1 MKNPTI
7 RSLFEKD
14 IDRHI
19 QGVIKADDES
29 DLLNEVSEYVVTTEV
44 SKRLD
49 DLLSSYLQEKT
60 ANGVWISGFFGS
72 GKSHLLKM
80 LSLLL
85 PDRELDGRKVSEI
98 FHEKLKD
105 DPMLAGDLKKALK
118 IPSQSVLFNIDQKAD
133 VIAKNQTDALLSV
146 FVKVFNEVR
155 GYYGMQGYIAE
166 IEAELD
172 ARGQFEA
179 FKEAF
184 AKQSKGIP
192 WSTGRDTVHALDNE
206 VFARAFSQVSGVSY
220 EEALKVLDRKQ
231 ASYKV
236 SIESFA
242 EEINKWIAKQQ
253 PNFRLN
259 FFVDEVGQFIGT
271 DSKLM
276 LNLQTIVETLATKC
290 KGRAWVFV
298 TSQGDLSAVLGEL
311 GENQGTDI
319 TKIQGRFIQPL
330 NLTSQDVAEVIC
342 RRLLAKQETGALHAL
357 FESEKENLRT
367 LFKFGDKSRDYNQEF
382 QGADHFA
389 DFYPFHPYQFE
400 LLQASLIEL
409 SRHNFFTG
417 KFKSIGERSMLGILQ
432 DVVKSLGDEPVGRFA
447 TFDAM
452 FDGIRSSL
460 RADLQTSVLTAE
472 RLLGEGSMETR
483 VIKALFLLKF
493 VKEFKSTPRNI
504 AILLIDRCDID
515 IAAHEKAVRTA
526 LNKLEHD
533 TYIQRSGDI
542 FEFLTDDE
550 KDVEAEIKGT
560 EVDDS
565 DVRELLV
572 EIVFDHIIGEA
583 KFRFEDNKQD
593 YFFTRRLD
601 GQVFRK
607 REFDM
612 GIHIATPLHESAD
625 RPADMVA
632 QSLGKAE
639 LLLILP
645 PDARLLDDLKLH
657 RKTEKYCQQNLSSNM
672 PAARYA
678 ILTAK
683 RHANT
688 ERRNSLQD
696 RLKEALLTGKLYLN
710 GSELA
715 HASTDPKSR
724 MAKAFQD
731 LVRYAF
737 PSLRMLKKAFVESDL
752 KDILTTPADDFFKHD
767 DGTLGEAEKE
777 ILLKLQVARSAGTR
791 IHVAD
796 LLTAFEKRPYG
807 WPQIA
812 TQCLVARLYMRGKVE
827 LRSGANLLSGKEAM
841 DALSNNRLFSGTV
854 VTLQEQ
860 FDSATVSKLKKFHQE
875 FFNSPNPANEAKE
888 VAIAF
893 QDSLRTEAAEL
904 EKLASHASAYP
915 FLADLSPVAKELSAL
930 AHREWSHCLK
940 EVASFSDRLLD
951 LKEATIDPLKA
962 FYNGSK
968 RTIFDEIS
976 GFLRDEAPNFVD
988 LPADDIAP
996 LRTAV
1001 DSPTVYKGNTL
1012 QQANAKLTSVREAVA
1027 KLVTEAR
1034 EEATGR
1040 LAKARESFVSS
1051 PEFTALDSDKRADLL
1066 EPFDA
1071 ATTRLKTERLAP
1083 VVREAAERA
1092 ATELLPSQ
1100 LQKASNLILRE
1111 GGDDE
1116 DPTPEYVTARK
1127 IHVPF
1132 EKTVLENEEDLA
1144 AYLDAMRETYSTTLR
1159 NNKRITL

>member
-1 MKNPTI
+1 MKPTII
-7 RSLFEKD
+7 RSLFEKS

-19 QGVIKADDES
+19 QGVIKADDDS

-49 DLLSSYLQEKT
+49 DLLESYLQEKT

-85 PDRELDGRKVSEI
+85 PDRQLDGTKVSDL
-98 FHEKLKD
+98 FLDKLKEE
-105 DPMLAGDLKKALK
+105 PMLAADLKKALK
-118 IPSQSVLFNIDQKAD
+118 IPSQSKLFNIDQKAD
-133 VIAKNQTDALLSV
+133 VIAKNQIDALLSV
-146 FVKVFNEVR
+146 FVKAFNEVR
-155 GYYGMQGYIAE
+155 GYYAKQGYIAE

-172 ARGQFEA
+172 SRGLLQV
-179 FKEAF
+179 FKDAF
-184 AKQSKGIP
+184 AKESKGVP
-192 WSTGRDTVHALDNE
+192 WEIGRDTVHALDNE
-206 VFARAFSQVSGVSY
+206 IFARAFSATGGSSY

-231 ASYKV
+231 AGYKV

-290 KGRAWVFV
+290 QGRAWVFV

-311 GENQGTDI
+311 GTNQGTDL

-342 RRLLAKQETGALHAL
+342 RRLLAKKDTEDLFALYD
-357 FESEKENLRT
+357 SEKENLRT
-367 LFKFGDKSRDYNQEF
+367 LFKFGDKSRDYPGFKSEQ
-382 QGADHFA
+382 DFA
-389 DFYPFHPYQFE
+389 DFYPFQPYQFE

-432 DVVKSLGDEPVGRFA
+432 DVVKSLGDEQVGRLA

-460 RADLQTSVLTAE
+460 QANLQTSVLTAE
-472 RLLGEGSMETR
+472 RLLGESSMESR
-483 VIKALFLLKF
+483 VIKVLFLLKF

-515 IAAHEKAVRTA
+515 ITAHEKDVRTA

-550 KDVEAEIKGT
+550 KDVESEIKGT
-560 EVDDS
+560 EIDDT
-565 DVRELLV
+565 DVRELLG
-572 EIVFDHIIGEA
+572 EIIFDDIIREA

-593 YFFTRRLD
+593 YQFTRRLD
-601 GQVFRK
+601 GQIFRK

-612 GIHIATPLHESAD
+612 GIHMATPLHENAD

-657 RKTEKYCQQNLSSNM
+657 RKTEKYCQQNLSSNL
-672 PAARYA
+672 PPARYA
-678 ILTAK
+678 ILNAK
-683 RHANT
+683 RVANS
-688 ERRNSLQD
+688 ERRTSLHD
-696 RLKEALLTGKLYLN
+696 RLKDALIAGKLYLN
-710 GSELA
+710 GNELA
-715 HASTDPKSR
+715 HTSTDPQTR

-737 PSLRMLKKAFVESDL
+737 PLLRMLKKAFVESDL

-777 ILLKLQVARSAGTR
+777 ILLKLQAARSAGTR
-791 IHVAD
+791 VHVAD
-796 LLTAFEKRPYG
+796 LLGTFEKRPCG

-812 TQCLVARLYMRGKVE
+812 TQCLIARLYMRGKVE

-893 QDSLRTEAAEL
+893 QDSLRTESAEL

-915 FLADLSPVAKELSAL
+915 FLADLAPVAKELSGI

-968 RTIFDEIS
+968 RTIFDDIS

-988 LPADDIAP
+988 LPEDDIAP
-996 LRTAV
+996 LRAAVESRTA
-1001 DSPTVYKGNTL
+1001 YKGNTL
-1012 QQANAKLTSVREAVA
+1012 QQANAKLSSVREAVS

-1034 EEATGR
+1034 EEAAGR

-1100 LQKASNLILRE
+1100 LQKASSLILRE

-1116 DPTPEYVTARK
+1116 DPAPEYVTVRK

-1132 EKTVLENEEDLA
+1132 KKTVLENEEDLA
-1144 AYLDAMRETYSTTLR
+1144 AYLDAIRETYSATLR

>member
-1 MKNPTI
+1 MKPTII
-7 RSLFEKD
+7 RSLFEKS

-19 QGVIKADDES
+19 QGVIKADDDS

-49 DLLSSYLQEKT
+49 DLLESYLQEKT

-85 PDRELDGRKVSEI
+85 PDRQLDGTKVSDL
-98 FHEKLKD
+98 FLDKLKEE
-105 DPMLAGDLKKALK
+105 PMLAADLKKALK
-118 IPSQSVLFNIDQKAD
+118 IPSQSKLFNIDQKAD
-133 VIAKNQTDALLSV
+133 VIAKNQIDALLSV
-146 FVKVFNEVR
+146 FVKAFNEVR
-155 GYYGMQGYIAE
+155 GYYAKQGYIAE

-172 ARGQFEA
+172 SRGLLQV
-179 FKEAF
+179 FKDAF
-184 AKQSKGIP
+184 AKESKGVP
-192 WSTGRDTVHALDNE
+192 WEIGRDTVHALDNE
-206 VFARAFSQVSGVSY
+206 IFARAFSATGGSSY

-231 ASYKV
+231 AGYKI

-290 KGRAWVFV
+290 QGRAWVFV

-311 GENQGTDI
+311 GTNQGTDL

-342 RRLLAKQETGALHAL
+342 RRLLAKKDTEDLFALYD
-357 FESEKENLRT
+357 SEKENLRT
-367 LFKFGDKSRDYNQEF
+367 LFKFGDKSRDYPGFKSEQ
-382 QGADHFA
+382 DFA
-389 DFYPFHPYQFE
+389 DFYPFQPYQFE

-432 DVVKSLGDEPVGRFA
+432 DVVKSLGDEQVGRLA

-460 RADLQTSVLTAE
+460 QANLQTSVLTAE
-472 RLLGEGSMETR
+472 RLLGESSMESR
-483 VIKALFLLKF
+483 VIKVLFLLKF

-515 IAAHEKAVRTA
+515 ITAHEKAVRTA

-550 KDVEAEIKGT
+550 KDVESEIKGT
-560 EVDDS
+560 EIDDT
-565 DVRELLV
+565 DVRELLG
-572 EIVFDHIIGEA
+572 EIIFDDIIREA

-593 YFFTRRLD
+593 YQFTRRLD
-601 GQVFRK
+601 GQIFRK

-612 GIHIATPLHESAD
+612 GIHIATPLHENAD

-657 RKTEKYCQQNLSSNM
+657 RKTEKYCQQNLSSNL
-672 PAARYA
+672 PPARYA
-678 ILTAK
+678 ILNAK
-683 RHANT
+683 RVANS
-688 ERRNSLQD
+688 ERRTSLHD
-696 RLKEALLTGKLYLN
+696 RLKDALIAGKLYLN
-710 GSELA
+710 GNELA
-715 HASTDPKSR
+715 HTSTDPQTR

-777 ILLKLQVARSAGTR
+777 ILLKLQAARSAGTR
-791 IHVAD
+791 VHVAD
-796 LLTAFEKRPYG
+796 LLGTFEKRPCG

-812 TQCLVARLYMRGKVE
+812 TQCLIARLYMRGKVE

-893 QDSLRTEAAEL
+893 QDSLRTESAEL

-915 FLADLSPVAKELSAL
+915 FLADLAPVAKDLSGI

-988 LPADDIAP
+988 LPEDDIAP
-996 LRTAV
+996 LRAAVESRTA
-1001 DSPTVYKGNTL
+1001 YKGNTL
-1012 QQANAKLTSVREAVA
+1012 QQANAKLSSVREAVS

-1034 EEATGR
+1034 EEAAGR

-1100 LQKASNLILRE
+1100 LQKASSLIPRE

-1116 DPTPEYVTARK
+1116 DPAPEYVTVRK

-1132 EKTVLENEEDLA
+1132 KKTVLENEEDLA
-1144 AYLDAMRETYSTTLR
+1144 AYLDAIRETYSATLR

>member
-1 MKNPTI
+1 MKPTNI
-7 RSLFEKD
+7 RSLFEKS

-49 DLLSSYLQEKT
+49 DLLASYLQEKT

-85 PDRELDGRKVSEI
+85 PDRTLDGSKVSDL
-98 FHEKLKD
+98 FNDKLKD
-105 DPMLAGDLKKALK
+105 DPMLAADLKKALK
-118 IPSQSVLFNIDQKAD
+118 IPSQSILFNIDQKAD
-133 VIAKNQTDALLSV
+133 VIAKNQADALLSV

-172 ARGQFEA
+172 ARGQFQA
-179 FKEAF
+179 FMEAF
-184 AKQSKGIP
+184 AKESKGIP

-206 VFARAFSQVSGVSY
+206 VFARAFSQVSGSSY

-231 ASYKV
+231 AGYKV

-311 GENQGTDI
+311 GTNQGTDL

-357 FESEKENLRT
+357 FETEKENLRT
-367 LFKFGDKSRDYNQEF
+367 LFKFGDQSRDYPGFKSEE
-382 QGADHFA
+382 DFA

-432 DVVKSLGDEPVGRFA
+432 DVVKGLGDEQVGRLA

-472 RLLGEGSMETR
+472 RLLGEASMETR

-560 EVDDS
+560 EIDDT
-565 DVRELLV
+565 DVRELLG
-572 EIVFDHIIGEA
+572 EIVFDDILREA

-593 YFFTRRLD
+593 YPFTRRLD

-612 GIHIATPLHESAD
+612 GIHIATPLHENSD
-625 RPADMVA
+625 RPAEMIA

-657 RKTEKYCQQNLSSNM
+657 RKTEKYCQQNLSSNL
-672 PAARYA
+672 PPARYS

-683 RHANT
+683 RQANS
-688 ERRNSLQD
+688 ERRTSLHD
-696 RLKEALLTGKLYLN
+696 RLKEALVTGKLYLN

-715 HASTDPKSR
+715 HTSTDPQSR

-777 ILLKLQVARSAGTR
+777 ILLKLQTARAAGTR
-791 IHVAD
+791 VHVSD
-796 LLTAFEKRPYG
+796 LLATFEKRPCG

-812 TQCLVARLYMRGKVE
+812 TQCLVARLFMRGKVE

-841 DALSNNRLFSGTV
+841 DALSNNRLFSSTV

-875 FFNSPNPANEAKE
+875 FFNTPNAANEAKE
-888 VAIAF
+888 VAMAF
-893 QDSLRTEAAEL
+893 QDALRDEAAEL

-915 FLADLSPVAKELSAL
+915 FLAGLSPVAKELSGI

-940 EVASFSDRLLD
+940 DVASFSDRLLD
-951 LKEATIDPLKA
+951 LKDTTIDPLKA

-976 GFLRDEAPNFVD
+976 GFLRDEAPNFTD
-988 LPADDIAP
+988 LPPGDISS
-996 LRTAV
+996 LRDAV
-1001 DSPTVYKGNTL
+1001 ESPTAYKGNTL
-1012 QQANAKLTSVREAVA
+1012 QQANAKLSTVREAVA
-1027 KLVTEAR
+1027 KLVDQAR
-1034 EEATGR
+1034 EEAEGR
-1040 LAKARESFVSS
+1040 LAKARESLVSS
-1051 PEFTALDSDKRADLL
+1051 PSFTTLDSDKRADLL

-1071 ATTRLKTERLAP
+1071 AASRLKKERLAP
-1083 VVREAAERA
+1083 VIREAAERA
-1092 ATELLPSQ
+1092 ATEILPNQ
-1100 LQKASNLILRE
+1100 LQKASTFTMKE
-1111 GGDDE
+1111 GHDE
-1116 DPTPEYVTARK
+1116 QMPAPEYVTARK
-1127 IHVPF
+1127 ISVAF
-1132 EKTVLENEEDLA
+1132 EKTVLESEEDLT
-1144 AYLDAMRETYSTTLR
+1144 AYLDALRKAYTTTIR
-1159 NNKRITL
+1159 SNKRITL

>member
-7 RSLFEKD
+7 RSLFEKP

-85 PDRELDGRKVSEI
+85 PDRELDGSKVSEI

-105 DPMLAGDLKKALK
+105 EPMLAGDLKKALK

-133 VIAKNQTDALLSV
+133 VIAKNQADALLSV

-166 IEAELD
+166 IEAEID

-179 FKEAF
+179 FKDAF
-184 AKQSKGIP
+184 AKESKGIP

-231 ASYKV
+231 AAYKV

-311 GENQGTDI
+311 GTNQGTDL

-342 RRLLAKQETGALHAL
+342 RRLLAKKETIELFALY
-357 FESEKENLRT
+357 ESEKENLRT
-367 LFKFGDKSRDYNQEF
+367 LFKFGDKSRDYPGFKSEQ
-382 QGADHFA
+382 DFA
-389 DFYPFHPYQFE
+389 EFYPFQPYQFE

-432 DVVKSLGDEPVGRFA
+432 DVVKSLGDDPVGRLA

-472 RLLGEGSMETR
+472 RLLGESSMEAR
-483 VIKALFLLKF
+483 VIKVLFLLKF

-515 IAAHEKAVRTA
+515 ITAHEKAVRTA

-560 EVDDS
+560 EIDDT
-565 DVRELLV
+565 DVRELLG
-572 EIVFDHIIGEA
+572 EIIFDDIIREA

-593 YFFTRRLD
+593 YQFTRRLD
-601 GQVFRK
+601 GQIFRK

-612 GIHIATPLHESAD
+612 GIHMATPLHENAD

-657 RKTEKYCQQNLSSNM
+657 RKTEKYCQQNLSSNL
-672 PAARYA
+672 PPARYA
-678 ILTAK
+678 ILNAK
-683 RHANT
+683 RLANS
-688 ERRNSLQD
+688 ERRTSLHD
-696 RLKEALLTGKLYLN
+696 RLKDALTSGKLYLN
-710 GSELA
+710 GNEQTHS
-715 HASTDPKSR
+715 STDPQSR

-777 ILLKLQVARSAGTR
+777 ILLKLQAARSAGTR

-796 LLTAFEKRPYG
+796 LLAAFEKRPYG

-915 FLADLSPVAKELSAL
+915 FLADLSPVAKELSGL

-968 RTIFDEIS
+968 RTIFDDIS

-996 LRTAV
+996 LRAAV
-1001 DSPTVYKGNTL
+1001 DSPTAYKGNTL
-1012 QQANAKLTSVREAVA
+1012 QQANAKLSSVREAVA
-1027 KLVTEAR
+1027 KLVTQAR
-1034 EEATGR
+1034 EEAAGR
-1040 LAKARESFVSS
+1040 LAKARESLVSS
-1051 PEFTALDSDKRADLL
+1051 PVFTALDSDKRADLL
-1066 EPFDA
+1066 EPFEA
-1071 ATTRLKTERLAP
+1071 ATSRLKTERLAP
-1083 VVREAAERA
+1083 VVREAAERV

-1100 LQKASNLILRE
+1100 LQKASSLILRE
-1111 GGDDE
+1111 GGDDK
-1116 DPTPEYVTARK
+1116 DPAPEYVTARK

-1144 AYLDAMRETYSTTLR
+1144 AYLDAMRESYSTTLR

>member
-1 MKNPTI
+1 MKPTII
-7 RSLFEKD
+7 RSLFEKS

-19 QGVIKADDES
+19 QGVIKADDDS

-49 DLLSSYLQEKT
+49 DLLESYLQEKT

-85 PDRELDGRKVSEI
+85 PDRQLDGTKVSDL
-98 FHEKLKD
+98 FLDKLKEE
-105 DPMLAGDLKKALK
+105 PMLAADLKKALK
-118 IPSQSVLFNIDQKAD
+118 IPSQSKLFNIDQKAD
-133 VIAKNQTDALLSV
+133 VIAKNQIDALLSV
-146 FVKVFNEVR
+146 FVKAFNEVR
-155 GYYGMQGYIAE
+155 GYYAKQGYIAE

-172 ARGQFEA
+172 SRGLLQV
-179 FKEAF
+179 FKDAF
-184 AKQSKGIP
+184 AKESKGVP
-192 WSTGRDTVHALDNE
+192 WEIGRDTVHALDNE
-206 VFARAFSQVSGVSY
+206 IFARAFSATGGSSY

-231 ASYKV
+231 AGYKV

-290 KGRAWVFV
+290 QGRAWVFV

-311 GENQGTDI
+311 GTNQGTDL

-342 RRLLAKQETGALHAL
+342 RRLLAKKDTEDLFALYD
-357 FESEKENLRT
+357 SEKENLRT
-367 LFKFGDKSRDYNQEF
+367 LFKFGDKSRDYPGFKSEQ
-382 QGADHFA
+382 DFA
-389 DFYPFHPYQFE
+389 DFYPFQPYQFE

-432 DVVKSLGDEPVGRFA
+432 DVVKSLGDEQVGRLA

-460 RADLQTSVLTAE
+460 QANLQTSVLTAE
-472 RLLGEGSMETR
+472 RLLGESSMESR
-483 VIKALFLLKF
+483 VIKVLFLLKF

-515 IAAHEKAVRTA
+515 ITAHEKAVRTA

-550 KDVEAEIKGT
+550 KDVESEIKGT
-560 EVDDS
+560 EIDDT
-565 DVRELLV
+565 DVRELLG
-572 EIVFDHIIGEA
+572 EIIFDDIIREA

-593 YFFTRRLD
+593 YQFTRRLD
-601 GQVFRK
+601 GQIFRK

-612 GIHIATPLHESAD
+612 GIHIATPLHENAD

-657 RKTEKYCQQNLSSNM
+657 RKTEKYCQQNLSSNL
-672 PAARYA
+672 PPARYA
-678 ILTAK
+678 ILNAK
-683 RHANT
+683 RVANS
-688 ERRNSLQD
+688 ERRTSLHD
-696 RLKEALLTGKLYLN
+696 RLKDALLAGKLYLN
-710 GSELA
+710 GNELA
-715 HASTDPKSR
+715 HTSTDPQTR

-777 ILLKLQVARSAGTR
+777 ILLKLQASRSAGTR
-791 IHVAD
+791 VHVAD
-796 LLTAFEKRPYG
+796 LLGTFEKRPCG

-812 TQCLVARLYMRGKVE
+812 TQCLIARLYMRGKVE

-893 QDSLRTEAAEL
+893 QDSLRTESAEL

-915 FLADLSPVAKELSAL
+915 FLADLAPVAKELSGI

-968 RTIFDEIS
+968 RTIFDDIS

-996 LRTAV
+996 LRAAVETRTA
-1001 DSPTVYKGNTL
+1001 YKGNTL
-1012 QQANAKLTSVREAVA
+1012 QQANAKLSSVREAVS

-1100 LQKASNLILRE
+1100 LQKASSLILRE
-1111 GGDDE
+1111 GVDDE
-1116 DPTPEYVTARK
+1116 DPAPEYVTVRK

-1132 EKTVLENEEDLA
+1132 KKTVLENEEDLA
-1144 AYLDAMRETYSTTLR
+1144 AYLDAIRETYSATLR

>member
-1 MKNPTI
+1 MKYTII
-7 RSLFEKD
+7 RSLFDKD

-19 QGVIKADDES
+19 PAVIKADDDS

-49 DLLSSYLQEKT
+49 DLLESYLQEKT

-85 PDRELDGRKVSEI
+85 SNRQLNGTKVLDLFLDKIKEQ
-98 FHEKLKD
+98 
-105 DPMLAGDLKKALK
+105 PMLAADLKKVLK
-118 IPSQSVLFNIDQKAD
+118 IPSQSKLFNIDQKAD
-133 VIAKNQTDALLSV
+133 VIAKNQVDALLSV
-146 FVKVFNEVR
+146 FVKAFNEVR
-155 GYYGMQGYIAE
+155 GYYAKQGYIAE

-172 ARGQFEA
+172 SRELFQS

-184 AKQSKGIP
+184 AKESKGIP
-192 WSTGRDTVHALDNE
+192 WEIGRDAVHALDNE
-206 VFARAFSQVSGVSY
+206 IFARAFSAIGGASY

-231 ASYKV
+231 AGYKV

-290 KGRAWVFV
+290 QGRAWVFV

-311 GENQGTDI
+311 GTNQGTDL

-342 RRLLAKQETGALHAL
+342 RRLLAKKETENLFALYD
-357 FESEKENLRT
+357 SEKENLRT
-367 LFKFGDKSRDYNQEF
+367 LFKFGDKSRDYPGFKSEQ
-382 QGADHFA
+382 DFA
-389 DFYPFHPYQFE
+389 DFYPFQPYQFE

-432 DVVKSLGDEPVGRFA
+432 DVIKGLGDEPVGRLA

-460 RADLQTSVLTAE
+460 RADLQTSVLAAE
-472 RLLGEGSMETR
+472 RLLGESSMETR
-483 VIKALFLLKF
+483 VIKVLFLLKF

-504 AILLIDRCDID
+504 AILLIDRCDTD
-515 IAAHEKAVRTA
+515 ITAHEKAVRTA

-550 KDVEAEIKGT
+550 KDVESEIKGT
-560 EVDDS
+560 EIDDT
-565 DVRELLV
+565 DVRELLG
-572 EIVFDHIIGEA
+572 EIIFDDIIREP

-593 YFFTRRLD
+593 YPFTRRLD
-601 GQVFRK
+601 GQIFRK
-607 REFDM
+607 REHDM
-612 GIHIATPLHESAD
+612 GIHMATPLHENAD

-657 RKTEKYCQQNLSSNM
+657 RKTEKYCQQNLSSNL
-672 PAARYA
+672 PPARYA
-678 ILTAK
+678 ILNAK
-683 RHANT
+683 RVANS
-688 ERRNSLQD
+688 ERRTSLHD
-696 RLKEALLTGKLYLN
+696 RLKDALLAGKLYLN
-710 GSELA
+710 GNELT
-715 HASTDPKSR
+715 HASTDPQSR

-752 KDILTTPADDFFKHD
+752 KNILTTPADDFFKHD

-777 ILLKLQVARSAGTR
+777 ILLKLQAARSAGTR
-791 IHVAD
+791 VHVAD
-796 LLTAFEKRPYG
+796 LLGTFEKRPCG

-812 TQCLVARLYMRGKVE
+812 TQCLIARLYMRGKVE

-915 FLADLSPVAKELSAL
+915 FLADLAPVAKELSGL

-951 LKEATIDPLKA
+951 LKEATIDPLKS

-1012 QQANAKLTSVREAVA
+1012 QQANAKLTSVREAVT

-1071 ATTRLKTERLAP
+1071 ATSRLKTERLAP

-1100 LQKASNLILRE
+1100 LQKASNLILRD

-1116 DPTPEYVTARK
+1116 DTAPEYVTARK

>member
-1 MKNPTI
+1 MKHSII

-19 QGVIKADDES
+19 QGVIKADDDS

-49 DLLSSYLQEKT
+49 DLLESYLQEKT

-85 PDRELDGRKVSEI
+85 PDRQLDGSKVSDL
-98 FHEKLKD
+98 FLDKLKEE
-105 DPMLAGDLKKALK
+105 PMLAADLKKALK
-118 IPSQSVLFNIDQKAD
+118 IPSQSKLFNIDQKAD
-133 VIAKNQTDALLSV
+133 VIAKNQVDALLSV
-146 FVKVFNEVR
+146 FVKAFNEVR
-155 GYYGMQGYIAE
+155 GYYAKQGYIAE

-172 ARGQFEA
+172 SRGLLQA
-179 FKEAF
+179 FKDAF
-184 AKQSKGIP
+184 AKESKGIP
-192 WSTGRDTVHALDNE
+192 WEIGRDTVHALDNE
-206 VFARAFSQVSGVSY
+206 IFARAFSAIGGSSY

-231 ASYKV
+231 AGYKV

-290 KGRAWVFV
+290 QGRAWVFV

-311 GENQGTDI
+311 GTNQGTDL

-342 RRLLAKQETGALHAL
+342 RRLLAKKETENLFALYD
-357 FESEKENLRT
+357 SEKENLRT
-367 LFKFGDKSRDYNQEF
+367 LFKFGDKSRDYPGFKSEQ
-382 QGADHFA
+382 DFA
-389 DFYPFHPYQFE
+389 DFYPFQPYQFE

-417 KFKSIGERSMLGILQ
+417 QFKSIGERSMLGILQ
-432 DVVKSLGDEPVGRFA
+432 DVVKGLGDEQVGRLA

-460 RADLQTSVLTAE
+460 RADLQTSVLAAE
-472 RLLGEGSMETR
+472 RLLGESSMETR
-483 VIKALFLLKF
+483 VIKVLFLLKF

-515 IAAHEKAVRTA
+515 ITAHEKAVRTA

-550 KDVEAEIKGT
+550 KDVESEIKGT
-560 EVDDS
+560 EIDDT
-565 DVRELLV
+565 DVRELLG
-572 EIVFDHIIGEA
+572 EIIFDDIIREA

-593 YFFTRRLD
+593 YQFTRRLD
-601 GQVFRK
+601 GQIFRK

-612 GIHIATPLHESAD
+612 GIHMATPLHENAD

-657 RKTEKYCQQNLSSNM
+657 RKTEKYCQQNLSSNL
-672 PAARYA
+672 PPARYA
-678 ILTAK
+678 ILNAK
-683 RHANT
+683 RVANA
-688 ERRNSLQD
+688 ERRTSLHD
-696 RLKEALLTGKLYLN
+696 RLKDALLAGKLYLN
-710 GSELA
+710 GNELT
-715 HASTDPKSR
+715 HTSTDPQSR

-752 KDILTTPADDFFKHD
+752 KNILTTPADDFFKHD

-777 ILLKLQVARSAGTR
+777 ILLKLQAARSSGTR
-791 IHVAD
+791 VHVAD
-796 LLTAFEKRPYG
+796 LLGTFEKRPCG

-812 TQCLVARLYMRGKVE
+812 TQCLIARLYMRGKVE

-915 FLADLSPVAKELSAL
+915 FLADLAPVAKELSGL

-1012 QQANAKLTSVREAVA
+1012 QQANAKLTSVREAVT

-1092 ATELLPSQ
+1092 ATELLPNQ

-1116 DPTPEYVTARK
+1116 DPAPEYVTARK
-1127 IHVPF
+1127 IYVPF
-1132 EKTVLENEEDLA
+1132 EKTVLENEDDLA
-1144 AYLDAMRETYSTTLR
+1144 SYLDAMRETYSATLR

>member
-1 MKNPTI
+1 MKPTII

-19 QGVIKADDES
+19 PTVIKADDDS

-44 SKRLD
+44 SNRLD
-49 DLLSSYLQEKT
+49 DLLEAYLQEKT
-60 ANGVWISGFFGS
+60 ANAVWISGFFGS

-85 PDRELDGRKVSEI
+85 PDRQLDGTKVSDL
-98 FHEKLKD
+98 FFDKLKEE
-105 DPMLAGDLKKALK
+105 PMLTADLKKALK
-118 IPSQSVLFNIDQKAD
+118 IPSQSKLFNIDQKAD
-133 VIAKNQTDALLSV
+133 VIAKNQIDALLSV
-146 FVKVFNEVR
+146 FVKAFNEVR
-155 GYYGMQGYIAE
+155 GYYAKQGYIAE

-172 ARGQFEA
+172 SRGLLQV
-179 FKEAF
+179 FKDAF
-184 AKQSKGIP
+184 AKESKGIP
-192 WSTGRDTVHALDNE
+192 WEIGRDTVHALDNE
-206 VFARAFSQVSGVSY
+206 IFARAFSATGGSSY

-231 ASYKV
+231 AGYKV

-290 KGRAWVFV
+290 QGRAWVFV

-311 GENQGTDI
+311 GTNQGTDL

-342 RRLLAKQETGALHAL
+342 RRLLAKKDREDLFALYD
-357 FESEKENLRT
+357 SEKENLRT
-367 LFKFGDKSRDYNQEF
+367 LFKFGDKSRDYPGFKSEQ
-382 QGADHFA
+382 DFA
-389 DFYPFHPYQFE
+389 DFYPFQPYQFE

-432 DVVKSLGDEPVGRFA
+432 DVVKSLGDEQVGRLA

-460 RADLQTSVLTAE
+460 QANLQTSVLTAE
-472 RLLGEGSMETR
+472 RLLGESSMESR
-483 VIKALFLLKF
+483 VIKVLFLLKF

-515 IAAHEKAVRTA
+515 ITAHEKDVRTA

-550 KDVEAEIKGT
+550 KDVESEIKGT
-560 EVDDS
+560 EIDDT
-565 DVRELLV
+565 DVRELLG
-572 EIVFDHIIGEA
+572 EIIFDDIIREA

-593 YFFTRRLD
+593 YQFTRRLD
-601 GQVFRK
+601 GQIFRK

-612 GIHIATPLHESAD
+612 GIHIATPLHENAD

-657 RKTEKYCQQNLSSNM
+657 RKTEKYCQQNLSSNL
-672 PAARYA
+672 PPARYA
-678 ILTAK
+678 ILNAK
-683 RHANT
+683 RLANS
-688 ERRNSLQD
+688 ERRTSLHD
-696 RLKEALLTGKLYLN
+696 RLKDALIAGKLYLN
-710 GSELA
+710 GNEQTHS
-715 HASTDPKSR
+715 STDPQSR

-767 DGTLGEAEKE
+767 DGMLGEAEKE
-777 ILLKLQVARSAGTR
+777 ILLKLQAARSAGTR
-791 IHVAD
+791 VHVAD
-796 LLTAFEKRPYG
+796 LLGTFEKRPCG

-812 TQCLVARLYMRGKVE
+812 TQCLIARLYMRGKVE

-893 QDSLRTEAAEL
+893 QASLRTEAAEL

-915 FLADLSPVAKELSAL
+915 FLADLAPVAKELSGI

-968 RTIFDEIS
+968 RTIFDDIS

-996 LRTAV
+996 LRAAVETRTA
-1001 DSPTVYKGNTL
+1001 YKGNTL
-1012 QQANAKLTSVREAVA
+1012 QQANAKLSSVREAVS
-1027 KLVTEAR
+1027 KLLTEAR

-1100 LQKASNLILRE
+1100 LQKASSLILRE

-1116 DPTPEYVTARK
+1116 DPAPEYVTLRK

-1132 EKTVLENEEDLA
+1132 KKTVLENEEDLA
-1144 AYLDAMRETYSTTLR
+1144 AYLDAIRETYSATLR

>member
-1 MKNPTI
+1 MKPTII
-7 RSLFEKD
+7 RSLFEKS

-19 QGVIKADDES
+19 QGVIKADDDS

-49 DLLSSYLQEKT
+49 DLLESYLQEKT

-85 PDRELDGRKVSEI
+85 PDRQLDGTKVSDL
-98 FHEKLKD
+98 FLDKLKEE
-105 DPMLAGDLKKALK
+105 PMLTADLKKALK

-133 VIAKNQTDALLSV
+133 VIAKNQADALLSV

-172 ARGQFEA
+172 ARGQFKA
-179 FKEAF
+179 FMEAF
-184 AKQSKGIP
+184 AKESKGIP

-206 VFARAFSQVSGVSY
+206 VFARAFSQVSGSSY

-231 ASYKV
+231 AGYKV

-290 KGRAWVFV
+290 QGRAWVFV

-342 RRLLAKQETGALHAL
+342 KRLLAKQETGALHAL

-432 DVVKSLGDEPVGRFA
+432 DVVKSLGDEQVGRFA

-515 IAAHEKAVRTA
+515 IATHEKAVRSA

-612 GIHIATPLHESAD
+612 GIHVATPLHESAD
-625 RPADMVA
+625 RPAEIVA
-632 QSLGKAE
+632 QSLGRAE

-696 RLKEALLTGKLYLN
+696 RLKEALLTSKLYLN

-724 MAKAFQD
+724 IAKAFQD

-767 DGTLGEAEKE
+767 DGTLGEAE
-777 ILLKLQVARSAGTR
+777 
-791 IHVAD
+791 
-796 LLTAFEKRPYG
+796 
-807 WPQIA
+807 
-812 TQCLVARLYMRGKVE
+812 
-827 LRSGANLLSGKEAM
+827 
-841 DALSNNRLFSGTV
+841 
-854 VTLQEQ
+854 
-860 FDSATVSKLKKFHQE
+860 
-875 FFNSPNPANEAKE
+875 
-888 VAIAF
+888 
-893 QDSLRTEAAEL
+893 
-904 EKLASHASAYP
+904 
-915 FLADLSPVAKELSAL
+915 
-930 AHREWSHCLK
+930 
-940 EVASFSDRLLD
+940 
-951 LKEATIDPLKA
+951 
-962 FYNGSK
+962 
-968 RTIFDEIS
+968 
-976 GFLRDEAPNFVD
+976 
-988 LPADDIAP
+988 
-996 LRTAV
+996 
-1001 DSPTVYKGNTL
+1001 
-1012 QQANAKLTSVREAVA
+1012 
-1027 KLVTEAR
+1027 
-1034 EEATGR
+1034 
-1040 LAKARESFVSS
+1040 
-1051 PEFTALDSDKRADLL
+1051 
-1066 EPFDA
+1066 
-1071 ATTRLKTERLAP
+1071 
-1083 VVREAAERA
+1083 
-1092 ATELLPSQ
+1092 
-1100 LQKASNLILRE
+1100 
-1111 GGDDE
+1111 
-1116 DPTPEYVTARK
+1116 
-1127 IHVPF
+1127 
-1132 EKTVLENEEDLA
+1132 
-1144 AYLDAMRETYSTTLR
+1144 
-1159 NNKRITL
+1159 

>member
-7 RSLFEKD
+7 RSLFEKP

-85 PDRELDGRKVSEI
+85 PDRELDGSKVSEI

-105 DPMLAGDLKKALK
+105 EPMLAGDLKKALK

-133 VIAKNQTDALLSV
+133 VIAKNQADALLSV

-179 FKEAF
+179 FKDAF
-184 AKQSKGIP
+184 AKESKGIP

-231 ASYKV
+231 AAYKV

-311 GENQGTDI
+311 GTNQGTDL

-342 RRLLAKQETGALHAL
+342 RRLLAKKETSELFALY
-357 FESEKENLRT
+357 ESEKENLRT
-367 LFKFGDKSRDYNQEF
+367 LFKFGDKSRDYPGFKSEE
-382 QGADHFA
+382 DFA
-389 DFYPFHPYQFE
+389 DFYPFQPYQFE

-432 DVVKSLGDEPVGRFA
+432 DVVKSLGDDPVGRLA

-472 RLLGEGSMETR
+472 RLLGESSMEAR
-483 VIKALFLLKF
+483 VIKVLFLLKF

-515 IAAHEKAVRTA
+515 ITAHEKAVRTA

-560 EVDDS
+560 EIDDT
-565 DVRELLV
+565 DVRELLG
-572 EIVFDHIIGEA
+572 EIIFDDIIREA

-593 YFFTRRLD
+593 YQFTRRLD
-601 GQVFRK
+601 GQIFRK

-612 GIHIATPLHESAD
+612 GIHMATPLHENAD

-657 RKTEKYCQQNLSSNM
+657 RKTEKYCQQNLSSNL
-672 PAARYA
+672 PPARYA
-678 ILTAK
+678 ILNAK
-683 RHANT
+683 RLANS
-688 ERRNSLQD
+688 ERRTSLHD
-696 RLKEALLTGKLYLN
+696 RLKDALTSGKLYLN
-710 GSELA
+710 GNELT
-715 HASTDPKSR
+715 HSSTDPQSR

-777 ILLKLQVARSAGTR
+777 ILLKLQAARSAGTR

-796 LLTAFEKRPYG
+796 LLAAFEKRPYG

-915 FLADLSPVAKELSAL
+915 FLTDLAPVAKELSGL

-940 EVASFSDRLLD
+940 EAASFSDRLLD
-951 LKEATIDPLKA
+951 LKEATIDPLKS

-1012 QQANAKLTSVREAVA
+1012 QQANAKLTSVREAVT

-1100 LQKASNLILRE
+1100 LQKASNLILRD

-1116 DPTPEYVTARK
+1116 DTAPEYVTARK